1 MYNVSTLDLM
11 SFQQKHLHNTT
22 TCKPTMISAT
32 PKNTN
37 NLQIERGIRKEP
49 RDQALVAGLQN

>member
-1 MYNVSTLDLM
+1 MLDLM
-11 SFQQKHLHNTT
+11 SFQQKHLHDTT

-49 RDQALVAGLQN
+49 RGQALVAGLQN

>member
-1 MYNVSTLDLM
+1 M

-32 PKNTN
+32 PKKHQQ
-37 NLQIERGIRKEP
+37 LAKEELEIEP
-49 RDQALVAGLQN
+49 RGQALVAGLQNYEKL